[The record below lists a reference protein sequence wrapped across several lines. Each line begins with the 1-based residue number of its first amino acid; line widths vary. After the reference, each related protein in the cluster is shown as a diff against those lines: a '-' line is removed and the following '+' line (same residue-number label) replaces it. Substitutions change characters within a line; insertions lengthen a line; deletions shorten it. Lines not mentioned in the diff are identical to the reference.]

1 VIIALTVAQEW
12 TVSRM
17 KELYDDEN
25 MNNVAY
31 AIWEFLNQE
40 QYTLVDLL
48 KIITDVIDN
57 RLE

>member
-1 VIIALTVAQEW
+1 
-12 TVSRM
+12 M
-17 KELYDDEN
+17 KKLYNDEN

-31 AIWEFLNQE
+31 AVWEFLSQE
-40 QYTLVDLL
+40 QYTLADLL